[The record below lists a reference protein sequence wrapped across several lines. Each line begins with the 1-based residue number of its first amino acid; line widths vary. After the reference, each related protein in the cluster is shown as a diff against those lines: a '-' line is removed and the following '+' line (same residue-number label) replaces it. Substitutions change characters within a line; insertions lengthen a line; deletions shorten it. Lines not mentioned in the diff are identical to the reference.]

1 MNELKELEKN
11 RGASTTEGKQEQ
23 KPSLSPREN
32 LSAEPKIGCPRCH
45 DVMTLLSEFDR
56 LYYFCEECCFTLSL

>member
-23 KPSLSPREN
+23 KPSQSPREN
-32 LSAEPKIGCPRCH
+32 LSLNLR
-45 DVMTLLSEFDR
+45 
-56 LYYFCEECCFTLSL
+56 